1 MLFHLFDVANNDS
14 ATTASGCVVD
24 SFFVTYLWGSAALH
38 LSTQVK
44 VRCHQTIQAARWQ
57 WCRPSQVLPTP
68 ACHMTP
74 LSPDP
79 PTPQSASSPAWARLN
94 QLKCLCLASVT
105 SLAMSVMWA
114 NKRAIKALQNKWLF
128 PNTLIISSHQ
138 DAFTRLLNL
147 SFAYSW
153 LNATGLILVCSINN
167 GNCKGKPVNIFAHTD
182 KGIDFNSNT
191 ALTWLQH
198 WDFSPQRTPSASC
211 QPAWQLVGMHWPT
224 DLYLLPT
231 PWAPC
236 DKDRKSFLKVATIA
250 TQS

>member
-1 MLFHLFDVANNDS
+1 ML
-14 ATTASGCVVD
+14 
-24 SFFVTYLWGSAALH
+24 YLWGSAVLH

-44 VRCHQTIQAARWQ
+44 VRCHQTIQAAHWQ

-74 LSPDP
+74 QSPDP

-94 QLKCLCLASVT
+94 QLKCLGMASLT

-114 NKRAIKALQNKWLF
+114 NKRAISIRQNKWLF
-128 PNTLIISSHQ
+128 PNKLINWSHQ
-138 DAFTRLLNL
+138 DAFTRLPNLN
-147 SFAYSW
+147 FAYSW
-153 LNATGLILVCSINN
+153 FNATGLILLCSINE
-167 GNCKGKPVNIFAHTD
+167 GNCKGNSVNIFAHTD
-182 KGIDFNSNT
+182 KGIDFNSST
-191 ALTWLQH
+191 ALTWLRH

-211 QPAWQLVGMHWPT
+211 QPAWQLVGMHWPA

-236 DKDRKSFLKVATIA
+236 DKGRKSFLKGCHNR
-250 TQS
+250 

>member
-1 MLFHLFDVANNDS
+1 ML
-14 ATTASGCVVD
+14 
-24 SFFVTYLWGSAALH
+24 YLWGSAALH
-38 LSTQVK
+38 LSTRVK

-74 LSPDP
+74 QSPDP

-94 QLKCLCLASVT
+94 QLKCLCMA

-114 NKRAIKALQNKWLF
+114 NKRAINILQNKWLF
-128 PNTLIISSHQ
+128 PQQFNYLITPGCIYQTSQ
-138 DAFTRLLNL
+138 PQLCLLMIQYDRTYTAMFNKRR
-147 SFAYSW
+147 
-153 LNATGLILVCSINN
+153 
-167 GNCKGKPVNIFAHTD
+167 CKSNPVNIFAHTD
-182 KGIDFNSNT
+182 KGIEFNSST

-211 QPAWQLVGMHWPT
+211 QPAWQLAGMHWPA

-250 TQS
+250 NQS